1 VKPDQDWQSFFSKKL
16 SVVKGPKK
24 EVPAPVDLP
33 SLMGDEAQELPHTTA
48 RKPFTRFFEENIEE
62 VMSDLRA
69 STESHFREMYFRR
82 RKAVLG
88 Y

>member
-1 VKPDQDWQSFFSKKL
+1 MRPDQDWQSFFSKKL

-24 EVPAPVDLP
+24 EAPAPVDLP
-33 SLMGDEAQELPHTTA
+33 SLVGDEAQELQHMTT

-62 VMSDLRA
+62 AMSDLRA
-69 STESHFREMYFRR
+69 STESRFREMYFRR
-82 RKAVLG
+82 RRAMLG